1 MVLTLVRLN
10 GDFIIIGKPN
20 TLIKSLAKTDNT
32 WAIADQGKTTVHYI
46 IKGDHFDILAKSK
59 PDYHCKIKETAYL
72 FKNAMVP

>member
-10 GDFIIIGKPN
+10 GGFIIIGKPN

-46 IKGDHFDILAKSK
+46 IKGGSLWYSR
-59 PDYHCKIKETAYL
+59 TAYL